1 MYQIKSTGPKNENKI
16 NKILRK
22 ELMQLVSMKSLTV
35 KKFLSLPYEE
45 QFEVL
50 EMLKTDYVVV
60 KDLIRDRNEF
70 RTGYYKL
77 ADQLR
82 DLGVEPKE
90 TSYLK
95 GLYKHV

>member
-1 MYQIKSTGPKNENKI
+1 
-16 NKILRK
+16 
-22 ELMQLVSMKSLTV
+22 MQLVSMKSLTV
-35 KKFLSLPYEE
+35 KKFLSLPFEE

-70 RTGYYKL
+70 RRGYYIL
-77 ADQLR
+77 ADQIR

>member
-1 MYQIKSTGPKNENKI
+1 
-16 NKILRK
+16 
-22 ELMQLVSMKSLTV
+22 MQLVSMKSLTV

-77 ADQLR
+77 ADQLH
-82 DLGVEPKE
+82 DLGVEPNT

>member
-1 MYQIKSTGPKNENKI
+1 M
-16 NKILRK
+16 
-22 ELMQLVSMKSLTV
+22 VSMKSLTV
-35 KKFLSLPYEE
+35 KKFLGLPFEE

-70 RTGYYKL
+70 RRGYYIL
-77 ADQLR
+77 ANQLR
-82 DLGVEPKE
+82 DLGVEPEE

>member
-1 MYQIKSTGPKNENKI
+1 
-16 NKILRK
+16 
-22 ELMQLVSMKSLTV
+22 MQLVSMKSLTV
-35 KKFLSLPYEE
+35 KKFLSLPFEE

-70 RTGYYKL
+70 RRGYYLL
-77 ADQLR
+77 ADQLH
-82 DLGVEPKE
+82 DLGIEPKE